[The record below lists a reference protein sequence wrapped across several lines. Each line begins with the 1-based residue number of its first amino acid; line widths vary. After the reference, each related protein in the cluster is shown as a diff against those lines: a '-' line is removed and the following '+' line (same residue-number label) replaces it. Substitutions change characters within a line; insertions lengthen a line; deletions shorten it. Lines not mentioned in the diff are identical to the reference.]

1 MLVDSHCHLDRL
13 DENASGTVE
22 DILQRARNRGVER
35 FLCIATS
42 LDGFD
47 DVNDLAKLY
56 QDVYCTAGV
65 HPLQKDPFSVD
76 FQRLVEQAKQS
87 KVVAVGE
94 TGLDYYYSPENSD
107 WQKQSLRLHIQAA
120 REVSKPLIIHTR
132 DAKEDTLAILKEEK
146 AEQVGGVLHCFTES
160 LEMAETAIDMGFYI
174 SFSGILTFKTATALR
189 EVASRLPIERLLVE
203 TDCPW
208 LAPVPYRGKE
218 NQPSYVVEV
227 AQQMADLFDLS
238 LTELAKI
245 TTQNFYSLFPIC
257 QEK

>member
-13 DENASGTVE
+13 VENASGTVE
-22 DILQRARNRGVER
+22 DVLQRARNRGVER

-42 LDGFD
+42 LDTFK

-65 HPLQKDPFSVD
+65 HPLQKDSFSVD
-76 FQRLVEQAKQS
+76 FQRLVEQANQP

-94 TGLDYYYSPENSD
+94 TGLDYYYSPENAD

-146 AEQVGGVLHCFTES
+146 AEQIGGVLHCFTES
-160 LEMAETAIDMGFYI
+160 LEMAEAAIEMGFYI
-174 SFSGILTFKTATALR
+174 SFSGIITFKTATALR
-189 EVASRLPIERLLVE
+189 DVVARLPIERLLVE

-218 NQPSYVVEV
+218 NQPSFVVEV
-227 AQQMADLFDLS
+227 AQQMADIFELS
-238 LTELAKI
+238 LNELAKI
-245 TTQNFYSLFPIC
+245 TTQNFYSLFPTC
-257 QEK
+257 QT

>member
-22 DILQRARNRGVER
+22 EILQRARNRGVER
-35 FLCIATS
+35 FLCIATN

-56 QDVYCTAGV
+56 QDVYCTAGI

-76 FQRLVEQAKQS
+76 FHRLVEQANQP

-94 TGLDYYYSPENSD
+94 TGLDYYYSPENAD

-132 DAKEDTLAILKEEK
+132 NAKEDTLAILKEGK

-160 LEMAETAIDMGFYI
+160 LEMAEAAIAMGFYI

-189 EVASRLPIERLLVE
+189 EVAARLPIERLLVE

-227 AQQMADLFDLS
+227 AQQMADIFDLS
-238 LTELAKI
+238 LNELAKI
-245 TTQNFYSLFPIC
+245 TTRNFYSLFPAC

>member
-13 DENASGTVE
+13 DVKASGSVE
-22 DILQRARNRGVER
+22 QILQRARNRGVER

-42 LDGFD
+42 LDGFCNVADLADKYD
-47 DVNDLAKLY
+47 DVF
-56 QDVYCTAGV
+56 CTAGV

-76 FQRLVEQAKQS
+76 SQRLVEQAKH
-87 KVVAVGE
+87 KRVVAVGE
-94 TGLDYYYSPENSD
+94 TGLDYYYSPENAD

-132 DAKEDTLAILKEEK
+132 DAKEDTLAILKDEK
-146 AEQVGGVLHCFTES
+146 ADQVGGILHCFTES
-160 LEMAETAIDMGFYI
+160 LEMAEAAIDMGFYI

-189 EVASRLPIERLLVE
+189 EVASKLPIERLLVE

-227 AQQMADLFDLS
+227 AEQMADLFDLTLS
-238 LTELAKI
+238 ELAEI
-245 TTQNFYSLFPIC
+245 TTRNFYSLFPSC
-257 QEK
+257 R